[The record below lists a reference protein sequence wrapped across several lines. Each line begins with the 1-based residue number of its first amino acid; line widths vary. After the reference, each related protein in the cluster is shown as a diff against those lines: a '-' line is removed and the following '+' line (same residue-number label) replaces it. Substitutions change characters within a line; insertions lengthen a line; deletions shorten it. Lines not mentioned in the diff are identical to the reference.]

1 MNGGEPM
8 RRSFPP
14 PRRPPT
20 VLDILIRWR
29 VEIATAVAVGF
40 AVEALGAAVSGLL
53 AGMVA
58 LVVALVPSVRRTF
71 VGALLSV
78 VVTHRVRAALLESG
92 VASRSGK
99 LPWLVIARSRG
110 QVVLVYAWLRA
121 GTTCE
126 DLDFAVPVIRSACGA
141 VDVRVARHSNRY
153 DRAVIMVARPRWGWP
168 GR

>member
-1 MNGGEPM
+1 MTGEPM

-29 VEIATAVAVGF
+29 VEIATAVAIGF
-40 AVEALGAAVSGLL
+40 AVEGLGTTASGLL
-53 AGMVA
+53 GCTVA
-58 LVVALVPSVRRTF
+58 LLVAFVPPVRRTF
-71 VGALLSV
+71 VGLLLSV
-78 VVTHRVRAALLESG
+78 VVTHRVRVALVESG

-99 LPWLVIARSRG
+99 LPWLVFARSHG
-110 QVVLVYAWLRA
+110 QVVMVHVWLRA

-126 DLDFAVPVIRSACGA
+126 DLDRAVPVIRSACGA
-141 VDVRVARHSNRY
+141 VDVQVVGLSSRY